1 MIDISIIIKY
11 NLRIIMNYDK
21 IIEIRVNS
29 SREREREKEREMT
42 SLILCKNIKTRME
55 AKRFSCLAV

>member
-1 MIDISIIIKY
+1 
-11 NLRIIMNYDK
+11 MNYDK

-42 SLILCKNIKTRME
+42 SLISCKNIKTRME